1 MARLY
6 PGDATSDFFLLL
18 GDIKG
23 FDADAPGGDGAGFAV
38 FGEVVAGADVAEKI
52 FAAPVSPT
60 AGEGVMQGQMLDPMV
75 TIKTAR
81 RVPAPADVPAG
92 CVVKAP

>member
-1 MARLY
+1 
-6 PGDATSDFFLLL
+6 
-18 GDIKG
+18 
-23 FDADAPGGDGAGFAV
+23 
-38 FGEVVAGADVAEKI
+38 
-52 FAAPVSPT
+52 
-60 AGEGVMQGQMLDPMV
+60 MLDPMV